1 MNGIT
6 FISNF
11 VADPE
16 ALFISLRDN
25 VLWDERMTARKTAS
39 FGVAYNYSQMS
50 YPFQAF
56 TPELQ
61 EIIIAISHT
70 LGFTPNNC
78 LINYYPDGKS
88 KMGYHADQT
97 DILEDGTGIA
107 IVSVGETRTLRFKNI
122 QDPAE
127 LVDFPLNAGSL
138 IYMTQALQDEWLHAI
153 PAADTG
159 HGRMSLTFR
168 SIK

>member
-6 FISNF
+6 FITDF
-11 VADPE
+11 VSSPE

-61 EIIIAISHT
+61 EIVSGISAA

-107 IVSVGETRTLRFKNI
+107 IVSVGETRILRFKNI
-122 QDPAE
+122 QHPAE

-138 IYMTQALQDEWLHAI
+138 IYMTQAVQNEWLHAI
-153 PAADTG
+153 PATDTNY
-159 HGRMSLTFR
+159 GRMSLTFR

>member
-61 EIIIAISHT
+61 EIVTAISNT
-70 LGFTPNNC
+70 LGFTPDNC

-97 DILEDGTGIA
+97 DILTEGTGIA

-138 IYMTQALQDEWLHAI
+138 IYMTQAVQDEWLHAI